1 MSDDKSH
8 ADPEAPKL
16 VHRVRGWLK
25 GWRRGGDDSLRESLE
40 ELLQEHD
47 GGSDTPVE
55 SEERVLLR
63 NVLKVGE
70 LRVDDVMVPRADI
83 IAVDST
89 ATLDEVM
96 DLFVQAQH
104 SRLPVY
110 RETLDDVTGMLHIK
124 DLLEFWDGK
133 KPFTMAPVIRKVL
146 FVPPSMSVLDLLLQM
161 RSTRV
166 HMALVVDEFGG
177 IDGLATF
184 EDLVEQIV
192 GEIEDEHD
200 EVEGPLLVERADGT
214 LEADARYPVEDLE
227 RRVGVALLDEE
238 REEYVET
245 LGGLIF
251 SLLGRVPRRGELIE
265 HPCGLAFEVID
276 ADPRRVKRLRIRNL
290 DAVRR
295 VEPDTKST

>member
-104 SRLPVY
+104 TRLPVY

>member
-16 VHRVRGWLK
+16 VHRVRDWLK